1 MKKIITVFTKQRNIS
16 KNVQMINEYLRKS
29 NPERIDPKELDL
41 LLGEITIM
49 HSRAEL
55 YIRFLRRRVKVKRLI
70 IIMYVMYFIIRKYYS
85 FFGNIFDI
93 VE

>member
-1 MKKIITVFTKQRNIS
+1 MILTNRQIKKIITVFTKQRNIS

-55 YIRFLRRRVKVKRLI
+55 YIRFLKRRVKVKRH
-70 IIMYVMYFIIRKYYS
+70 YYYYIC
-85 FFGNIFDI
+85 NIFHN
-93 VE
+93 